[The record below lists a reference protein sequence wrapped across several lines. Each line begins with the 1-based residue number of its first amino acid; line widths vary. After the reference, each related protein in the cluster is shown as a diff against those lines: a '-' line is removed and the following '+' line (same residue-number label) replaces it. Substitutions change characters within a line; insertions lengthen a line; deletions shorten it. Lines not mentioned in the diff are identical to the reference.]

1 MDGQRQVKAG
11 FVNDTSNQSFI
22 LTSDGPNRDYYTF
35 GAEVSSVLPGGISAF
50 LAYESLLS
58 YSSIN
63 SNKLMLGARLE
74 F

>member
-1 MDGQRQVKAG
+1 MP
-11 FVNDTSNQSFI
+11 F
-22 LTSDGPNRDYYTF
+22 TF

-50 LAYESLLS
+50 LAYETLQGYTSV
-58 YSSIN
+58 N